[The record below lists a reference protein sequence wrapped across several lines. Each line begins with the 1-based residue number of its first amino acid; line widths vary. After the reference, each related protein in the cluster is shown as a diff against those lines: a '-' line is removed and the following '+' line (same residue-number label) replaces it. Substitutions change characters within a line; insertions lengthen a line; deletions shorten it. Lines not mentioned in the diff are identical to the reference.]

1 MKSNKEKEFT
11 KEDQTKFLEH
21 LKVEHLVIYPF
32 IHYGIGLCFYFSLAF
47 LFVAIFYSLPPMVVI
62 LPMVLLFVGMGWVV
76 FHLLKYAVR
85 EKFLILDDDED

>member
-1 MKSNKEKEFT
+1 MKSNKEREFT

-85 EKFLILDDDED
+85 EEFLISDKDEN